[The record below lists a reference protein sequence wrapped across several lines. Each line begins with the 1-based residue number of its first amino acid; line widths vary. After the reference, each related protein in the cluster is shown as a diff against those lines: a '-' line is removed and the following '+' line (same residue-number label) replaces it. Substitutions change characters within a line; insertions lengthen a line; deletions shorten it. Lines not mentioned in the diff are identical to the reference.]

1 MTTYRPLGRTG
12 VQVTPLTLGTMNF
25 GAWGNTDHESSIAVI
40 HRALDAGINIVDT
53 ADVYSRGES
62 ETIVGKALRGRRDD
76 VVLATKFHGRLSD
89 EVNHAGNSRR
99 WIVREVE
106 ASLTRLQTDHIDLY
120 QVHRPEPG
128 TDVEETLS
136 ALSDLVHQ
144 GKVRYVGTSTFLGSQ
159 IVEAQWV
166 ARDRRLVRP
175 VTEQPPYSI
184 LARGVEREVLPL
196 ALEHGLGV
204 LPWSPL
210 AGGWL
215 SGRPVGADAPV
226 SPRIARQPG
235 RHDPSLPENVAKASA
250 VQALTKLADASG
262 LTLVQLALGFV
273 LEHPAVTSAIIGPR
287 TAEHLDSA
295 LAALDTR
302 LPADVLDEIDAIVA
316 PGTTLN
322 AADAGWIPPALTDA
336 TLRRRPR

>member
-12 VQVTPLTLGTMNF
+12 VQVSTLTLGAMNF
-25 GAWGNTDHESSIAVI
+25 GAWGNPDHDESVAII
-40 HRALDAGINIVDT
+40 HRALDAGVNVIDT

-62 ETIVGKALRGRRDD
+62 ETIVGKALKGRRDD
-76 VVLATKFHGRLSD
+76 VVLATKVHGRLSD

-106 ASLTRLQTDHIDLY
+106 DSLRRLQTDHVDLY

-136 ALSDLVHQ
+136 ALDDLVRA

-184 LARGVEREVLPL
+184 LARGVEREILPL
-196 ALEHGLGV
+196 AIEHGLGV

-235 RHDPSLPENVAKASA
+235 RHDPSLPENVAKAEA
-250 VQALTKLADASG
+250 VHALTKVAEAVG

-287 TAEHLDSA
+287 TPEHLDAA
-295 LAALDTR
+295 LAAFDVR
-302 LPADVLDEIDAIVA
+302 LPADVLDEIDAIVP

-322 AADAGWIPPALTDA
+322 AADAGWTPPSLTDP
-336 TLRRRPR
+336 TLRRRR

>member
-12 VQVTPLTLGTMNF
+12 VQVSTLTLGAMNF
-25 GAWGNTDHESSIAVI
+25 GAWGNPDHDESVAII
-40 HRALDAGINIVDT
+40 HRALDAGINVIDT

-62 ETIVGKALRGRRDD
+62 ETIVGKALQGRRDD
-76 VVLATKFHGRLSD
+76 VVLATKVHGRLSD

-99 WIVREVE
+99 WIIREVE
-106 ASLTRLQTDHIDLY
+106 DSLRRLQTDHVDLY

-136 ALSDLVHQ
+136 ALDDLVRS

-184 LARGVEREVLPL
+184 LARGVEREILPL

-235 RHDPSLPENVAKASA
+235 RHDPSLPENLAKAEA
-250 VQALTKLADASG
+250 VQALTKVAEAAG

-287 TAEHLDSA
+287 TPEHLDSA
-295 LAALDTR
+295 LAALDVR
-302 LPADVLDEIDAIVA
+302 LSADVLDEIDAIVP

-322 AADAGWIPPALTDA
+322 AADAGWTPPALTDA
-336 TLRRRPR
+336 TLR

>member
-12 VQVTPLTLGTMNF
+12 VQVSALTLGAMNF
-25 GAWGNTDHESSIAVI
+25 GAWGNPDHDESVAII
-40 HRALDAGINIVDT
+40 HRALDAGVNVIDT

-62 ETIVGKALRGRRDD
+62 ETIVGKALKGRRDD
-76 VVLATKFHGRLSD
+76 VVLATKVHGRLSD

-106 ASLTRLQTDHIDLY
+106 DSLRRLQTDHVDLY

-136 ALSDLVHQ
+136 ALDDLVRA

-184 LARGVEREVLPL
+184 LARGVEREILPL
-196 ALEHGLGV
+196 AIEHGLGV

-235 RHDPSLPENVAKASA
+235 RHDPSLPENVAKAEA
-250 VQALTKLADASG
+250 VHALTKVAEAVG

-287 TAEHLDSA
+287 TPEHLDAA
-295 LAALDTR
+295 LAAFDVR
-302 LPADVLDEIDAIVA
+302 LPADVLDEIDAIVP

-322 AADAGWIPPALTDA
+322 AADAGWTPPSLTDP
-336 TLRRRPR
+336 TLRRRR

>member
-12 VQVTPLTLGTMNF
+12 VQVSTLTLGAMNF
-25 GAWGNTDHESSIAVI
+25 GAWGNPDHDASVAII
-40 HRALDAGINIVDT
+40 HRALDAGINVIDT

-76 VVLATKFHGRLSD
+76 VVLATKVHGRLSD

-99 WIVREVE
+99 WIIREVE
-106 ASLTRLQTDHIDLY
+106 DSLRRLQTDHVDLY

-136 ALSDLVHQ
+136 ALDDLVRA

-184 LARGVEREVLPL
+184 LARGVEREILPL

-235 RHDPSLPENVAKASA
+235 RHDPSLPENVAKAEA
-250 VQALTKLADASG
+250 VQALAKVAEAAG
-262 LTLVQLALGFV
+262 LTLVQLALAFV
-273 LEHPAVTSAIIGPR
+273 VEHPAVTSAIIGPR
-287 TAEHLDSA
+287 TPEHLDAA
-295 LAALDTR
+295 LAALDVR
-302 LPADVLDEIDAIVA
+302 LSADVLDEIDAIVP

-322 AADAGWIPPALTDA
+322 AADAGWTPPSLTDA